1 MNIRIHPFFSSL
13 FLIPAIYA
21 SPCMGSDA
29 EKEKAAQAAAV
40 QLLEVYQKSWPV
52 VEKTWAYLIREV
64 PQFGKFSLLCQV
76 YIYPEYNEIVLFNE
90 GGKSYVIKI
99 RNKKLYI
106 SEKSKKEGGGF
117 SYKDV
122 GSFNDDIENDF
133 IKTLILPLEKVIEK
147 GQGKLHSVSVLFT
160 LNSAKVTAVNENKG
174 LMSTYCYQMKNG
186 KWELYNMT
194 DFDI

>member
-1 MNIRIHPFFSSL
+1 M
-13 FLIPAIYA
+13 
-21 SPCMGSDA
+21 
-29 EKEKAAQAAAV
+29 K
-40 QLLEVYQKSWPV
+40 
-52 VEKTWAYLIREV
+52 
-64 PQFGKFSLLCQV
+64 
-76 YIYPEYNEIVLFNE
+76 

-99 RNKKLYI
+99 RDKKLYI